1 MLSDFKFQVRTNTNM
16 TLNELYK
23 IANYKGMNNMMFNS
37 DCLEI
42 MKLMPN
48 DCVDMILCDPPYG
61 TTACRWD
68 TIIPFEPMWEQIKR
82 IVKSNAA
89 IVFTASQPFTSA
101 LVMSN
106 PNMFRH
112 EWIYKKRCASNFA
125 QAAYAPMKEHESV
138 LVFGKNKVNYYPIK
152 EERNGSGKDR
162 IKYDFSEATRHNVGE
177 FVGEMNGDYN
187 SKADSLRF
195 PSSVQEFNNRAKGDR
210 GLHPTQK
217 PVALCEYLIKTYTK
231 ENDIVLDFTMG
242 SGTTG
247 VACVNL
253 NRRFIGVEL
262 DKKYFEIA
270 KERVDKYVEAD

>member
-210 GLHPTQK
+210 GFHPTQK

>member
-1 MLSDFKFQVRTNTNM
+1 M

-210 GLHPTQK
+210 GFHPTQK

-270 KERVDKYVEAD
+270 KERVDKCVEAD